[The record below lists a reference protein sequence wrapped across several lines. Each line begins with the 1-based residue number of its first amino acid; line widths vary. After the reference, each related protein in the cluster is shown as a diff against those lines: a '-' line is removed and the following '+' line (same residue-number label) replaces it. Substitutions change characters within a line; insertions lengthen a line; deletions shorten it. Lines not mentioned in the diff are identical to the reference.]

1 MIKLTRLNSQQII
14 VNADLIE
21 SIEARPNE
29 TILSLTTGNK
39 IVVKESS
46 EEIVNKIIEYKGK
59 VVAEAELEK
68 ENRFNKL
75 GKK

>member
-21 SIEARPNE
+21 SIEVRPNE

>member
-21 SIEARPNE
+21 SIESRPNE

-46 EEIVNKIIEYKGK
+46 EEIINKVIEYKGK

-68 ENRFNKL
+68 ENRLFKL
-75 GKK
+75 EKK